1 MEHPAELA
9 VHSYLEQVTTNKKT
23 MSEENIRKIADD
35 VAKSLR
41 RQFCERRGGTGGFTL
56 RASNVGRPAC
66 QLWYQ
71 KNKPEKEAPLHT
83 TFLVRM
89 VFGDMVEAL
98 FKGLLREAGVSYK
111 EPKRIQ
117 ATIGDTEISGEYDLI
132 VDGAVDDI
140 KSTSPWSYNNK
151 FTDGKN
157 LEKDDPFGYVG
168 QLAVYSTGANV
179 PAGGWWVVN
188 QASGQFKYVAY
199 ESDTKEVVKKLAAT
213 ADKVNS
219 NKFERCFKPEAEFFR
234 SKPTGNYKL
243 TRQCSFCSFKQ
254 DCWKGAISEER
265 SRVSSAKNP
274 PVIDYLDIQKLT
286 GEAA

>member
-1 MEHPAELA
+1 MEHAAELA

-23 MSEENIRKIADD
+23 MSEENIRQIADD

-41 RQFCERRGGTGGFTL
+41 RQFCEKRGGAGGFTL

-71 KNKPEKEAPLHT
+71 KNHPEKEEPLHT

-98 FKGLLREAGVSYK
+98 FKGLLREANVTYK

-117 ATIGDTEISGEYDLI
+117 AKIGTTDISGEYDLI

-179 PAGGWWVVN
+179 PAGGWWVIN

-199 ESDTKEVVKKLAAT
+199 ESDTKEVVNKLAAT
-213 ADKVNS
+213 VDKVNS
-219 NKFERCFKPEAEFFR
+219 NIFERCFKPEAETFR
-234 SKPTGNYKL
+234 SKLTGNHKL
-243 TRQCSFCSFKQ
+243 IRQCSFCSFKH
-254 DCWKGAISEER
+254 DCWKGALSEEP
-265 SRVSSAKNP
+265 SRVSSAKKP
-274 PVIDYLDIQKLT
+274 PIVFYVDMEKVN
-286 GEAA
+286 ARS

>member
-1 MEHPAELA
+1 MEHVAELA

-56 RASNVGRPAC
+56 RASNIGRAAC

-71 KNKPEKEAPLHT
+71 KNHPEKEEPLHT

-98 FKGLLREAGVSYK
+98 FKGLLREANVTYK

-117 ATIGDTEISGEYDLI
+117 AKIGTTDISGEYDLI

-179 PAGGWWVVN
+179 PAGGWWVIN

-213 ADKVNS
+213 ADKVN
-219 NKFERCFKPEAEFFR
+219 NNIFERCFKPEAETFR
-234 SKPTGNYKL
+234 SKLTGNHKL
-243 TRQCSFCSFKQ
+243 IRQCSFCSFKH
-254 DCWKGAISEER
+254 DCWKGALSEEP
-265 SRVSSAKNP
+265 SRVSAAKNP
-274 PVIDYLDIQKLT
+274 PIVFYVDMEKVNDRS
-286 GEAA
+286 